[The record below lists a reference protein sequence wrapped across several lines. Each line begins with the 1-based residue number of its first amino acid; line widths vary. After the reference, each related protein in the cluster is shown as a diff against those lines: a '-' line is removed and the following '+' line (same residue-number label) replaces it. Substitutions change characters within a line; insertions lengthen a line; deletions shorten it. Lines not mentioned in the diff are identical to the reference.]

1 MKTSQHRR
9 LGRAGFSLVELLV
22 AMAIGLVV
30 TLAITR
36 VMIGFDSSKRTS
48 TALSDTNQSGNY
60 TIDVL
65 DRSIRQAGTGY
76 VQRLNSLFGCRLNVT
91 RASLPQPVVLPPP
104 TAFQAPFANASLMR
118 RLAPVLIEQDAADVS
133 PTDIRGDVITTMSG
147 AGGKSEMPQ
156 PVGAGSI
163 VTTPVPGLAL
173 PNTLDYLANDL
184 VLIAD
189 PTLPG
194 GCMIQ
199 QVRQTTST
207 SLQFGGDYYSP
218 TGTTMGLADFSISP
232 SSTAVAAHLGNV
244 TRNNPPQFHMFGV
257 GDGATLFR
265 LDLLQSGST
274 DENLP
279 QPISDN
285 VVEMRALY
293 GLDTDFDPLHTVNA
307 WQSPGVSPFRY
318 ADLTDGSAT
327 ALLNMKQIAAIRLG
341 LVLRTPLQ
349 EKEAVVAPVPM
360 LFAGVTD
367 ALGNSMVR
375 TRTVSSAD
383 QSDRF
388 RYRTIELIIPVRNML
403 YATLP

>member
-1 MKTSQHRR
+1 MRTSQNDR

-22 AMAIGLVV
+22 AMAIGLIV
-30 TLAITR
+30 TLAITN
-36 VMIGFDSSKRTS
+36 VMIGFDTSKRSS
-48 TALSDTNQSGNY
+48 TAISDTNQSGNY
-60 TIDVL
+60 TLDVL

-91 RASLPQPVVLPPP
+91 RVSLPQPVVLPPP

-118 RLAPVLIEQDAADVS
+118 RLVPVLVEQDAANVS

-156 PVGAGSI
+156 SVGAGSI
-163 VTTPVPGLAL
+163 VAAPIPSLGLS
-173 PNTLDYLANDL
+173 NTLDYLPNDL

-199 QVRQTTST
+199 QVQQKTATV
-207 SLQFGGDYYSP
+207 LQFGGDYFSA
-218 TGTTMGLADFSISP
+218 TGTTMGLADFSVSP
-232 SSTAVAAHLGNV
+232 SSTAVAAQLGNV
-244 TRNNPPQFHMFGV
+244 TRNNPPHFDMFGV

-265 LDLLQSGST
+265 LDLLQTGST
-274 DENLP
+274 AENLP
-279 QPISDN
+279 QPVSDN

-293 GLDTDFDPLHTVNA
+293 GLDTDFDAFHTVNV
-307 WQSPGVSPFRY
+307 WQNPGVAPFRY
-318 ADLTDGSAT
+318 ADLTDGSPT
-327 ALLNMKQIAAIRLG
+327 ALANMKQIAAIRLG
-341 LVLRTPLQ
+341 LVLRSPLQ
-349 EKEAVVAPVPM
+349 EKDTVVAPVPT

-367 ALGNSMVR
+367 ALGNSLER